1 MALRH
6 QFSLVLLERTPS
18 APIGLSACCRLAAEE
33 RTLLGLRGLRVSG
46 EYRSALWV
54 RHSRFAV
61 RRLSGFPTS
70 PHYRGA
76 LQPLSRGRHRP
87 TTELLLQAR
96 APLQG
101 FTESQPPART
111 SARLRGI
118 PVRLSIR
125 NPP

>member
-1 MALRH
+1 
-6 QFSLVLLERTPS
+6 
-18 APIGLSACCRLAAEE
+18 
-33 RTLLGLRGLRVSG
+33 
-46 EYRSALWV
+46 
-54 RHSRFAV
+54 
-61 RRLSGFPTS
+61 
-70 PHYRGA
+70 